1 MAERGV
7 AAATNEGGAACALI
21 REHHFQDVIQE
32 VRVCGQI
39 LAMKDSYLI
48 WVGSA
53 QPSFANLDV
62 AMCSSM
68 QAMPV
73 TSTLMG
79 SSNEGIGSSLSQRL
93 AMKLKAQV
101 TVPAHLLPCAR

>member
-1 MAERGV
+1 
-7 AAATNEGGAACALI
+7 
-21 REHHFQDVIQE
+21 
-32 VRVCGQI
+32 
-39 LAMKDSYLI
+39 YLI

-101 TVPAHLLPCAR
+101 TVPPHLLPCAR

>member
-32 VRVCGQI
+32 VRVCGQL

-73 TSTLMG
+73 TSTLIG
-79 SSNEGIGSSLSQRL
+79 SSTEGIGSSLSQRL